1 VESETENQLEE
12 AFTEEGVLINSD
24 SWNGKTSKD
33 AIKEMTKFAEDEGF
47 GEGSTTYRL
56 RDWGIS
62 RQRFWGSPIPIVYCE
77 SCGAVPVPFE
87 NLPVE
92 LPESAPFT
100 GVGESPLAKV
110 PEFVNTTCP
119 KCGEDAKR
127 ETDTMDTFVDSS
139 WYYFRYCD
147 PHNSEMPFD
156 SEIVNYWMP
165 VDQYIGGIDHAV
177 MHLLYTRF
185 WTKVC
190 HELGLVDFVEP
201 AKRLLTQGMVVTDS
215 FYSTEK
221 ESYVAAEDVEIERDK
236 SGKVIG
242 AKLKS
247 DGSDVRIA
255 VEKMGKS
262 KLNGI
267 DPNDMILIYGA
278 DSVRIF
284 SMFAAPVE
292 NELVWQETGIE
303 GAVRF
308 IQRVWRFV
316 FKWRMKS
323 REWREM
329 SVENLEFSDDAK
341 KLRQKT
347 HQTIH
352 RITENFESGQ
362 FNTPVAALM
371 ELLNAMYEFKVEPK
385 NANDGDLLAVREA
398 CECLILMLTPYA
410 PHVSEELWEAVSG
423 SDAGILESN
432 ARFPVADEEIAKEDE
447 IEIAVQVNGKLRS
460 RVNIS
465 ADASKDDLEKAAL
478 NDERIK
484 EYTNEKEIVK
494 IIVVPNRLVNVVVKG

>member
-1 VESETENQLEE
+1 
-12 AFTEEGVLINSD
+12 
-24 SWNGKTSKD
+24 
-33 AIKEMTKFAEDEGF
+33 M
-47 GEGSTTYRL
+47 
-56 RDWGIS
+56 
-62 RQRFWGSPIPIVYCE
+62 
-77 SCGAVPVPFE
+77 PVPIE
-87 NLPVE
+87 DLPVK

-110 PEFVNTTCP
+110 DDFVNTTCP
-119 KCGEDAKR
+119 KCDEPAKR

-185 WTKVC
+185 WTKVSKD
-190 HELGLVDFVEP
+190 LGLVNFEEP

-215 FYSTEK
+215 FYSTKK
-221 ESYVAAEDVEIERDK
+221 ESYVAAEDVEIERDG
-236 SGKVIG
+236 SGKVLG

-247 DGSDVRIA
+247 DGSPVRVA

-267 DPNDMILIYGA
+267 DPNDMISIYGS

-284 SMFAAPVE
+284 ALFAAPAE
-292 NELVWQETGIE
+292 NELVWLETGIE

-308 IQRVWRFV
+308 LQRVWRYV
-316 FKWRMKS
+316 YKWKMENGKWKMNNSIPDS
-323 REWREM
+323 RLQTPDL
-329 SVENLEFSDDAK
+329 SFSDEAK

-347 HQTIH
+347 HQTIQ
-352 RITENFESGQ
+352 RITENFETGQ

-371 ELLNAMYEFKVEPK
+371 ELSNAMYDFKVEPE
-385 NANDGDLLAVREA
+385 NADEGDLFAVGEA
-398 CECLILMLTPYA
+398 CESLILMLTPYA
-410 PHVSEELWEAVSG
+410 PHIAEELWEAITG

-432 ARFPVADEEIAKEDE
+432 ARFPIAE
-447 IEIAVQVNGKLRS
+447 
-460 RVNIS
+460 
-465 ADASKDDLEKAAL
+465 
-478 NDERIK
+478 
-484 EYTNEKEIVK
+484 
-494 IIVVPNRLVNVVVKG
+494 

>member
-1 VESETENQLEE
+1 
-12 AFTEEGVLINSD
+12 
-24 SWNGKTSKD
+24 
-33 AIKEMTKFAEDEGF
+33 
-47 GEGSTTYRL
+47 
-56 RDWGIS
+56 
-62 RQRFWGSPIPIVYCE
+62 
-77 SCGAVPVPFE
+77 
-87 NLPVE
+87 
-92 LPESAPFT
+92 
-100 GVGESPLAKV
+100 
-110 PEFVNTTCP
+110 
-119 KCGEDAKR
+119 
-127 ETDTMDTFVDSS
+127 
-139 WYYFRYCD
+139 RYCD

-190 HELGLVDFVEP
+190 NELGLVDFDEP

-236 SGKVIG
+236 SGKVVG
-242 AKLKS
+242 AKLKA
-247 DGSDVRIA
+247 DGSDVKIA

-308 IQRVWRFV
+308 IQRVWRYV
-316 FKWRMKS
+316 YKWKVVS
-323 REWREM
+323 GKWK
-329 SVENLEFSDDAK
+329 VEESNQNLDFSEDAK

-347 HQTIH
+347 HQTIQ

-371 ELLNAMYEFKVEPK
+371 ELSNAMYDFKVEPED
-385 NANDGDLLAVREA
+385 ASEGDLLAVREA

-410 PHVSEELWEAVSG
+410 PHVAEELWEEVSG
-423 SDAGILESN
+423 SDVGILESN
-432 ARFPVADEEIAKEDE
+432 ARFPVADENIAKEDE
-447 IEIAVQVNGKLRS
+447 VEIAVQVNGKLRS
-460 RVNIS
+460 RINIS

-478 NDERIK
+478 NDVRIR
-484 EYTNEKEIVK
+484 EYTNEKEIIK